1 MKNEY
6 WNRERQR
13 DKGEKQKL
21 QPGDRETTSKKR
33 EHTANTIKRKREK
46 AAMVKNTNGIH
57 KIHKIYKF

>member
-6 WNRERQR
+6 WNRDRQR
-13 DKGEKQKL
+13 DNLKEARTRGKY
-21 QPGDRETTSKKR
+21 KKTQAR
-33 EHTANTIKRKREK
+33 K